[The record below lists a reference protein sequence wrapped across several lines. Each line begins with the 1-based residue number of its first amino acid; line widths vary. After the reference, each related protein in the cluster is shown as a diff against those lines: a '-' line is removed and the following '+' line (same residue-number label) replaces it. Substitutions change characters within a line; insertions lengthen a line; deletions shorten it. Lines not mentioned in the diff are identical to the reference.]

1 MSKSKATG
9 TNHLA
14 IWQEHYLFSR
24 FVDLCPFDQLP
35 FHANCSAAVTS
46 PTHDG
51 NISWKLR
58 HWKAAAECWIESL
71 MGEVSF
77 ENIRETHILLR
88 LEVN

>member
-51 NISWKLR
+51 NIS
-58 HWKAAAECWIESL
+58 
-71 MGEVSF
+71 
-77 ENIRETHILLR
+77 
-88 LEVN
+88 